1 MADKVEVV
9 LRQQVADPCEQ
20 QIWTVESQYLI
31 ESTNSLVIEMVRGS
45 ASSGGT
51 FRREVE
57 VDGDSTGSREVGY
70 VARFTT
76 DRVADRCIIHDP

>member
-1 MADKVEVV
+1 MDGRIAVPDREHEF
-9 LRQQVADPCEQ
+9 A
-20 QIWTVESQYLI
+20 
-31 ESTNSLVIEMVRGS
+31 VIEMVRGS

-76 DRVADRCIIHDP
+76 DRVADR